1 MKRFLAALVAVAAL
15 LTGALVSTAPASAY
29 IADPM
34 INGYKFASTN
44 ICVGSALNQ
53 TTYPVG
59 AMAQQW
65 NLKTG
70 TDVLHLDFSTNCA
83 LDGYSPSKRMV
94 VGTYSGGVGADCVAL
109 TNQYHD
115 SYNGFWRWTQG
126 PGAYLN
132 TSDPICVGSQA
143 RRNHWISL
151 AIGWHLGLVNF
162 DSAGWNSHVMNMT
175 DWSVDNVPSA
185 TAGEGQ
191 KVREIY
197 LGVFCDSGTV
207 C

>member
-1 MKRFLAALVAVAAL
+1 MKRILTALAAVIAVL
-15 LTGALVSTAPASAY
+15 LAGTATASAY
-29 IADPM
+29 VYDPM
-34 INGYKFASTN
+34 INGYKFWTGAV
-44 ICVGSALNQ
+44 CVGSTLNQ

-70 TDVLHLDFSTNCA
+70 TDVLQLDYSTDCA
-83 LDGYSPSKRMV
+83 GDGYTPSRRMV
-94 VGTYSGGVGADCVAL
+94 IGTYAGGVGADCVSL
-109 TNQYHD
+109 VNQYHD
-115 SYNGFWRWTQG
+115 SVNGFWRWTQS

-132 TSDPICVGSQA
+132 RSDPYCVGTQA
-143 RRNHWISL
+143 KRNHWISL
-151 AIGWHLGLVNF
+151 AIGWHLGLLNF
-162 DSAGWNSHVMNMT
+162 QSSGWNSHVMNMT
-175 DWSVDNVPSA
+175 LWSIDNVPSA
-185 TAGEGQ
+185 TPGEGQ